1 MIGALLIVPVLEHF
15 GRRRSLILVTVPY
28 MVSFL
33 LMGFTFFG
41 RNKSQLYIGRIL
53 NGLAAGAATPASQIY
68 VRYTSHSF
76 DLIYSTQLYHGLY
89 I

>member
-1 MIGALLIVPVLEHF
+1 MVGALLVGPLLEHF
-15 GRRRSLILVTVPY
+15 GRKRSLILVTVPY
-28 MVSFL
+28 MASFL

-68 VRYTSHSF
+68 VRFINTCFLSSF
-76 DLIYSTQLYHGLY
+76 F
-89 I
+89 